1 MAFNNFTFMNYTKHI
16 QVTKISTDSY
26 FLHLSINLKCS
37 RGRYLESNTLQS
49 SPLLGLPASLS
60 QAPTSA
66 LHFIAPATLWLCA
79 FRSVGVSWQGKE
91 GILHFAFS
99 CTTALKPGWQQYCGE
114 AIFQTSKPLSVPSF
128 CNCWQ
133 SSLLCVLLLQA

>member
-49 SPLLGLPASLS
+49 SPPLGAASLS
-60 QAPTSA
+60 FTSA
-66 LHFIAPATLWLCA
+66 HF
-79 FRSVGVSWQGKE
+79 S
-91 GILHFAFS
+91 
-99 CTTALKPGWQQYCGE
+99 
-114 AIFQTSKPLSVPSF
+114 TSFYRTSHHVVMCISF
-128 CNCWQ
+128 CRSQLAGEGRNTAFCIQ
-133 SSLLCVLLLQA
+133 LYNSLEAWLAAILWRGDLSNKQTLVCSILL